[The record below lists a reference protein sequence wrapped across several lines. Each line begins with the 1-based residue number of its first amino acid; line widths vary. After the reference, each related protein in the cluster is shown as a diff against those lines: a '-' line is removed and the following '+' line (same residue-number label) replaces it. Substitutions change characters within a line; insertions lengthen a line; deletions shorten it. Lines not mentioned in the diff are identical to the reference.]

1 MDIAGIIIALILG
14 VALGAVIGG
23 LVTRGRALTAE
34 ARVDELR
41 QSQAQLEQRGTG
53 DARILQELAPMRGE
67 LTRLRETVR
76 ELEQERLELHGRLSE
91 QLRVQAQSDAQ
102 LRTATEQLTAAMR
115 SGTARG
121 NWGEAQLRNLFESA
135 GMLPHVDFDTQVTLA
150 GDDGTLRPDAVVHL
164 PGEHALVVD
173 AKAPMTRFL
182 EGMRV
187 PQPGTEA
194 DAKLRSRLLRE
205 HAQAVRG
212 HVDTLRA
219 RNYQAIVPGSPN
231 FVVAYLPSEAAL
243 SAAVTADPALLDDA
257 FAKGVALASP
267 TTLWA
272 ILRSVAAAWQQ
283 ERVSE
288 SVEQVL
294 SLSSDLYRRLGTASG
309 HLAKLGRQLRGS
321 VEAYDQFVGSYE
333 SRVLPTA
340 RRLADFDAAAKPVET
355 PKTVEKTPRPLAA
368 PELLPEATAIAK
380 KEVKPEHH

>member
-1 MDIAGIIIALILG
+1 MDIAGLIIGILIG
-14 VALGAVIGG
+14 VALGAVIGV
-23 LVTRGRALTAE
+23 LVTRGRAMTAE

-41 QSQAQLEQRGTG
+41 QAQTQAELRGSG
-53 DARILQELAPMRGE
+53 DARILQELAPMRSE
-67 LTRLRETVR
+67 LSRLRVTVR

-91 QLRVQAQSDAQ
+91 QLRVQASSDAE
-102 LRTATEQLTAAMR
+102 LRAATEQLTAAMR

-135 GMLPHVDFDTQVTLA
+135 GMLPHVDFDTQVSVN
-150 GDDGTLRPDAVVHL
+150 GDDGVLRPDAVVHL
-164 PGEHALVVD
+164 PGEHALVID

-219 RNYQAIVPGSPN
+219 RNYQAVVVGSPN

-272 ILRSVAAAWQQ
+272 ILRSIAAAWQQ

-294 SLSSDLYRRLGTASG
+294 ALSSDLYRRIGTASG

-340 RRLADFDAAAKPVET
+340 RRLAEFDAAAKPIET
-355 PKTVEKTPRPLAA
+355 PKSVEKTPRAVTA
-368 PELLPEATAIAK
+368 PELVPDA
-380 KEVKPEHH
+380 EVEPEHR

>member
-1 MDIAGIIIALILG
+1 MDIAGLIISLLIG
-14 VALGAVIGG
+14 VALGAVIGV

-41 QSQAQLEQRGTG
+41 QAQTQAELRSSG
-53 DARILQELAPMRGE
+53 DARILQELAPMRSE
-67 LTRLRETVR
+67 LSRLRLTVH

-91 QLRVQAQSDAQ
+91 QLRVQASSDAE
-102 LRTATEQLTAAMR
+102 LRAATEQLTAAMR

-135 GMLPHVDFDTQVTLA
+135 GMLPHVDFDTQVSVE
-150 GDDGTLRPDAVVHL
+150 GDDGRLRPDAVVRL

-173 AKAPMTRFL
+173 AKAPMSRFL

-219 RNYQAIVPGSPN
+219 RNYQAVVQGSPN

-272 ILRSVAAAWQQ
+272 ILRSIAAAWQQ

-294 SLSSDLYRRLGTASG
+294 ALSSDLYRRIGTASG

-340 RRLADFDAAAKPVET
+340 RRLAEFDAAAKPIET
-355 PKTVEKTPRPLAA
+355 PKSVEKTPRAVIA
-368 PELLPEATAIAK
+368 PELVPDAK
-380 KEVKPEHH
+380 VEPEHR

>member
-1 MDIAGIIIALILG
+1 MDIAGLIISLLIG
-14 VALGAVIGG
+14 VALGAVIGV

-41 QSQAQLEQRGTG
+41 QAQTQAELRGSG
-53 DARILQELAPMRGE
+53 DARILQELAPMRSE
-67 LTRLRETVR
+67 LSRLRLTVH

-91 QLRVQAQSDAQ
+91 QLRVRASSDAE
-102 LRTATEQLTAAMR
+102 LRAATEQLTAAMR

-135 GMLPHVDFDTQVTLA
+135 GMLPHVDFDTQVSVE
-150 GDDGTLRPDAVVHL
+150 GDDGRLRPDAVVRL

-173 AKAPMTRFL
+173 AKAPMLRFL

-212 HVDTLRA
+212 HIDTLRA
-219 RNYQAIVPGSPN
+219 RNYQAVVPGSPN

-243 SAAVTADPALLDDA
+243 SAALTADPALLDDA

-272 ILRSVAAAWQQ
+272 ILRSIAAAWQQ

-294 SLSSDLYRRLGTASG
+294 ALSSDLYRRIGTASG

-340 RRLADFDAAAKPVET
+340 RRLAEFDAAAKPIEM
-355 PKTVEKTPRPLAA
+355 PKSVEKTPRAVIA
-368 PELLPEATAIAK
+368 PELVPDAK
-380 KEVKPEHH
+380 VEPEHR

>member
-1 MDIAGIIIALILG
+1 MDIAGLIIDLLIG
-14 VALGAVIGG
+14 VALGAVIGV

-41 QSQAQLEQRGTG
+41 QAQTQAELRGSG
-53 DARILQELAPMRGE
+53 DARILQELAPMRSE
-67 LTRLRETVR
+67 LSRLRLTVR

-91 QLRVQAQSDAQ
+91 QLRVQASSDAE
-102 LRTATEQLTAAMR
+102 LRAATEQLTAALR

-135 GMLPHVDFDTQVTLA
+135 GMLPHVDFDTQVSVN
-150 GDDGTLRPDAVVHL
+150 GDDGVLRPDAVVHL

-173 AKAPMTRFL
+173 AKAPMSRFL

-219 RNYQAIVPGSPN
+219 RNYQAVVPGSPN

-272 ILRSVAAAWQQ
+272 ILRSIAAAWQQ

-294 SLSSDLYRRLGTASG
+294 ALSSDLYRRIGTASG

-340 RRLADFDAAAKPVET
+340 RRLAEFDAAAKPIET
-355 PKTVEKTPRPLAA
+355 PKSVEKTPRAVIA
-368 PELLPEATAIAK
+368 PELVPDAK
-380 KEVKPEHH
+380 VEPEHR

>member
-1 MDIAGIIIALILG
+1 MDIAGLIIGLLIG
-14 VALGAVIGG
+14 VALGAVIGV

-41 QSQAQLEQRGTG
+41 QAQTQAELRGSG
-53 DARILQELAPMRGE
+53 DARILQELAPMRSE
-67 LTRLRETVR
+67 LSRLRLTVH

-91 QLRVQAQSDAQ
+91 QLRVQASSDAE
-102 LRTATEQLTAAMR
+102 LRAATEQLTAAMR

-135 GMLPHVDFDTQVTLA
+135 GMLPHVDFDTQVSVD
-150 GDDGTLRPDAVVHL
+150 GDDGRLRPDAVVRL

-173 AKAPMTRFL
+173 AKAPMSRFL

-187 PQPGTEA
+187 PQPGSEA

-219 RNYQAIVPGSPN
+219 RNYQAVVPGSPN

-272 ILRSVAAAWQQ
+272 ILRSIAAAWQQ

-294 SLSSDLYRRLGTASG
+294 ALSSDLYRRIGTASG

-340 RRLADFDAAAKPVET
+340 RRLAEFDAAAKPIET
-355 PKTVEKTPRPLAA
+355 PKSVEKTPRAVIA
-368 PELLPEATAIAK
+368 PELVPDAK
-380 KEVKPEHH
+380 VEPEHR

>member
-1 MDIAGIIIALILG
+1 MDIAGLIIDLLIG
-14 VALGAVIGG
+14 VALGAVIGV

-41 QSQAQLEQRGTG
+41 QAQTQAELRGSG
-53 DARILQELAPMRGE
+53 DARILQELAPMRSE
-67 LTRLRETVR
+67 LSRLRLTVH

-91 QLRVQAQSDAQ
+91 QLRVQASSDAE
-102 LRTATEQLTAAMR
+102 LRAATEQLTAAMR

-135 GMLPHVDFDTQVTLA
+135 GMLPHVDFDTQVSVE
-150 GDDGTLRPDAVVHL
+150 GDDGRLRPDAVVRL

-173 AKAPMTRFL
+173 AKAPMSRFL

-219 RNYQAIVPGSPN
+219 RNYQAVVPGSPN

-272 ILRSVAAAWQQ
+272 ILRSIAAAWQQ

-294 SLSSDLYRRLGTASG
+294 ALSSDLYRRIGTASG

-340 RRLADFDAAAKPVET
+340 RRLAEFDAAAKPIET
-355 PKTVEKTPRPLAA
+355 PKSVEKTPRAVIA
-368 PELLPEATAIAK
+368 PELVPDAK
-380 KEVKPEHH
+380 VEPEHR

>member
-1 MDIAGIIIALILG
+1 MDIAGLIIGLLIG
-14 VALGAVIGG
+14 VALGAVIGV

-41 QSQAQLEQRGTG
+41 QAQTQAELRGSG
-53 DARILQELAPMRGE
+53 DARILQELAPMRSE
-67 LTRLRETVR
+67 LSRLRLTVH

-91 QLRVQAQSDAQ
+91 QLRVQASSDAE
-102 LRTATEQLTAAMR
+102 LRAATEQLTAAMR

-135 GMLPHVDFDTQVTLA
+135 GMLPHVDFDTQVSVE
-150 GDDGTLRPDAVVHL
+150 GDDGRLRPDAVVRL

-173 AKAPMTRFL
+173 AKAPMSRFL

-219 RNYQAIVPGSPN
+219 RNYQAVVPGSPN

-272 ILRSVAAAWQQ
+272 ILRSIAAAWQQ

-294 SLSSDLYRRLGTASG
+294 ALSSDLYRRIGTASG

-340 RRLADFDAAAKPVET
+340 RRLAEFDAAAKPIET
-355 PKTVEKTPRPLAA
+355 PKSVEKTPRAVIA
-368 PELLPEATAIAK
+368 PELVPDAK
-380 KEVKPEHH
+380 VEPEHR